1 MATAAKQTIDWREYN
16 KRRAQIAVRI
26 DRDDKEA
33 LDTVLRRR
41 GESITEL
48 LTAYLRPIIT
58 EGSPEGQRAHEII
71 SAAVQA
77 SIAWNSRHAHGF
89 GDTEPVRDQDGYPAR
104 DTWRRSDI
112 VVSPRTTKGGQTVNY
127 HTVVQREGESRSDAI
142 RRYADLL
149 ICAWADTPEDLRDG
163 LLSEIGDEDQHRFII
178 GYDRFGEWASFPDG
192 GHEMQM
198 HYERM
203 QEPHVLT
210 AQDAD
215 EAAFITWAR
224 DYLRSAWR
232 TAGKARNGTLT
243 IANPGGWED
252 VQGIPQTYRHYA
264 HRSDADNIESWAGL
278 WLTQYRRDRAGLTH
292 EQAIDHLRMMQ
303 IRIRLMT
310 FNEA

>member
-178 GYDRFGEWASFPDG
+178 GYDRFGEWASFPDD

-198 HYERM
+198 HYQRM

>member
-1 MATAAKQTIDWREYN
+1 MQAAKADWRKYDES
-16 KRRAQIAVRI
+16 RPRLVIRL
-26 DRDDKEA
+26 DREEKDA
-33 LDTVLRRR
+33 LDVAARTLNLNISRKV
-41 GESITEL
+41 SDF
-48 LTAYLRPIIT
+48 LRPVVLIGT
-58 EGSPEGQRAHEII
+58 HAGQRAYQII
-71 SAAVQA
+71 TAAVQA

-278 WLTQYRRDRAGLTH
+278 WLTQYRQDRAGLTH